1 MNKSIHET
9 GAVGRR
15 EFLVASAM
23 AAAGFAG
30 VARGAGT
37 ESLAGGMPMIQ
48 LGAHR
53 VSRLVVG
60 ANPINGYSYM
70 GSHTDQHMREY
81 FTVERTTEFLAN
93 CEKQGINT
101 HQSSGLAGSKSLEAM
116 KTLRARGSK
125 MHYISLHAGRE
136 TIKETIEQTG
146 AIALAH
152 HGQVTDS
159 LFAEG
164 KSQTVRDYVKAV
176 RDAGALAGVSAHNP
190 DCIKRI
196 ADEGWDVDFFM
207 TCFFFI
213 TRSKFP
219 GRGEKDATPSLE
231 LSYPFFRDDPKVMTA
246 VIRQVKQPCLA
257 FKILGAG
264 RLCQN
269 AAAVR
274 KAFQFAFENIK
285 PIDGVIVGMYPRF
298 QDEVTAN
305 AQHTREVGRIG

>member
-1 MNKSIHET
+1 MVGAADRNGSDGGERKKHGYGLTPVASCPKIADGGVVGVGFGTEARIMNKSIHET

-136 TIKETIEQTG
+136 TIKET
-146 AIALAH
+146 
-152 HGQVTDS
+152 DR
-159 LFAEG
+159 
-164 KSQTVRDYVKAV
+164 KSVV
-176 RDAGALAGVSAHNP
+176 
-190 DCIKRI
+190 
-196 ADEGWDVDFFM
+196 
-207 TCFFFI
+207 
-213 TRSKFP
+213 
-219 GRGEKDATPSLE
+219 
-231 LSYPFFRDDPKVMTA
+231 
-246 VIRQVKQPCLA
+246 
-257 FKILGAG
+257 
-264 RLCQN
+264 
-269 AAAVR
+269 
-274 KAFQFAFENIK
+274 
-285 PIDGVIVGMYPRF
+285 
-298 QDEVTAN
+298 
-305 AQHTREVGRIG
+305 